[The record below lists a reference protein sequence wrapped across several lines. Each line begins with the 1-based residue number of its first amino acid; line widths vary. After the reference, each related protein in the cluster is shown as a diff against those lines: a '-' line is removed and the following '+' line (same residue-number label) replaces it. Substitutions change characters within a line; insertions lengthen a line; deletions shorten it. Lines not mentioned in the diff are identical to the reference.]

1 MDEMSDSRA
10 PGALPILP
18 GDSGPPQGTGSS
30 KAKQWLVSPQQ
41 DGQQGVVV
49 QPGVQSLFLFSP
61 VLPAPEG
68 GAVWVVES
76 GEPAAA
82 RFPEECVVRCSSPG
96 SRAGGTAAMGATIT
110 APRRG
115 PARPAG
121 PRRGQQWH
129 TTGAD
134 HWSCETLSQVSSS
147 HCLAETECSPTRE
160 RNHPT

>member
-1 MDEMSDSRA
+1 MGDSRA

-18 GDSGPPQGTGSS
+18 GDSVPPQGVGSS
-30 KAKQWLVSPQQ
+30 KAKQWLVSPKQ
-41 DGQQGVVV
+41 DGQQGVVT
-49 QPGVQSLFLFSP
+49 QPGVQSLPLLASP
-61 VLPAPEG
+61 ASAGGRSRLGGGVGRASSRTLPA
-68 GAVWVVES
+68 
-76 GEPAAA
+76 
-82 RFPEECVVRCSSPG
+82 EECVVRCSSPG
-96 SRAGGTAAMGATIT
+96 SRAGGTAATGATIT

-121 PRRGQQWH
+121 PRRGQRWH